1 MQSGLDLP
9 ERAFKRSS
17 GEDAFRFSFTSILSE
32 HTVNESRFE
41 ITRRAF
47 GMQATSDAPA
57 VLVLDAFNAG
67 GNSPGDYV
75 PDRLNSTVHVQGVVT
90 SINFRQSN
98 GSGIEYYIQ
107 DPTAG
112 VDIFSTATTRSFN
125 IGDNVDVIGT
135 VKQFNGL
142 TEFDPGAT
150 LSNLTVLPVGTL
162 PAVPTQVVT
171 CAQLGDNGAGEPLEG
186 RLIRVNNVT
195 LAAPPATWAAST
207 NYVIND
213 SSGPCTI
220 RISASTNLV
229 GQAPPAG
236 TFSVAGVL
244 GQFDSAGPFDSGYQL
259 FPRSTSDMLPAVA
272 TPRYNSV
279 HRQGCTS
286 A

>member
-1 MQSGLDLP
+1 
-9 ERAFKRSS
+9 
-17 GEDAFRFSFTSILSE
+17 
-32 HTVNESRFE
+32 
-41 ITRRAF
+41 
-47 GMQATSDAPA
+47 
-57 VLVLDAFNAG
+57 
-67 GNSPGDYV
+67 
-75 PDRLNSTVHVQGVVT
+75 STVHVQGVVT

-112 VDIFSTATTRSFN
+112 VDIFRTATTRSFN
-125 IGDNVDVIGT
+125 IGDNVDVVGT

-150 LSNLTVLPVGTL
+150 LSNLTVLPAGTL

-229 GQAPPAG
+229 GQAPPGG

-244 GQFDSAGPFDSGYQL
+244 GQFDSAAPFDSGYQL
-259 FPRSTSDMLPAVA
+259 FPRSSSDMLPAVA
-272 TPRYNSV
+272 TPASIAATAGTPQSTTVGTAFATQLAATVKDGGNVGIAGAGVTFTAPASGASGTFPGGV
-279 HRQGCTS
+279 TTV
-286 A
+286 